1 MYGAW
6 SGYKNNHVLKGQAE
20 QVRRQEVQEKMQDA
34 AVTGKSAKPFF
45 PVIPK
50 LLMLKTNSIRRTVR
64 SLSSV

>member
-20 QVRRQEVQEKMQDA
+20 QVRRQEVQEKMQEA
-34 AVTGKSAKPFF
+34 AVTGKSTKLLF
-45 PVIPK
+45 PVVPK
-50 LLMLKTNSIRRTVR
+50 LLMLETNSIRITVR